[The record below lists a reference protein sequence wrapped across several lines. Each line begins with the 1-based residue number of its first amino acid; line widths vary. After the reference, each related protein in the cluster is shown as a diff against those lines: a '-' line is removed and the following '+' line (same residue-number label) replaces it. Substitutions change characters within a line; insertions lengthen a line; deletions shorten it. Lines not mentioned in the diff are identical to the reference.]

1 MFVRLMLR
9 RAVILIIRTYNNKM
23 GDKLS
28 VNQFKGIKNDSNP
41 KQIGF
46 DYFKDIVNFN
56 FETTST
62 LGLEKILCP
71 KQNIQILEDEEIDGI
86 YEYRFLDLNNIL
98 RTKIIVVCGGNIYE
112 VKLNNNLTVTDDT
125 ERQSNIKLIYSGIS
139 KGKCSFATYQDKLF
153 ISNGKDNIFVYYGA
167 YDQIS
172 QMGSPLALKGQN
184 NGFLTG
190 TYKYQ
195 MTYVTDGGEE
205 IIGSVSNTI
214 TVTNQ
219 SVLLKLPLGYDGVK
233 SRKLYRT
240 KDGGNIFYLIDTI
253 NDNST
258 MEIYDN
264 LIDAFLTEQIGKVN
278 NELPK
283 PYFLSVAGNKLFGG
297 KVDKFP
303 TQVFVTDVFGEVFDG
318 ANFIDVSNFGNDNTP
333 VEVVAEDFNK
343 IVVGTGKNIFFI
355 NPSDNSVVLTRA
367 NIGVLDGYGVAKC
380 PSFNNFAGGLMFVST
395 EHDVRLMSGLQA
407 LPVST
412 SIDNVSTVNYA
423 QNIQGTLPNDLK
435 GYGNIA
441 SIFYDYKFMLQV
453 DNIRDVFDIRNSAW
467 TTQRIKTENYE
478 SVPKLFATINNLLV
492 NGQNDGWIETEYM
505 DIKYKDEE
513 CPAYLESIDI
523 NAQTEFTFVEK
534 MYFWFT
540 TNENNNM
547 KIDVVCDGNILYAQ
561 KKEFN
566 MLDGAFN
573 EDYLE
578 TDYTRNKYDM
588 DYRVFNIYKPCRF
601 LKYKLTVTE
610 GNIMFENF
618 EISGQQISNKE

>member
-1 MFVRLMLR
+1 
-9 RAVILIIRTYNNKM
+9 M

-41 KQIGF
+41 KQVGF
-46 DYFKDIVNFN
+46 EYFRDIVNFN

-62 LGLEKILCP
+62 LGLEKVLCP
-71 KQNIQILEDEEIDGI
+71 RQNLQILENESIDGI

-98 RTKIIVVCGGNIYE
+98 RTKIIVVTGGNIYS
-112 VKLNNNLTVTDDT
+112 VGLNNNITITDNT
-125 ERQSNIKLIYSGIS
+125 EADINLIYSGIS

-153 ISNGKDNIFVYYGA
+153 IANGKDNIFVYYGA
-167 YDQIS
+167 YDRIS

-195 MTYVTDGGEE
+195 MTYVTNGGEE
-205 IIGSVSNTI
+205 IIGSVSNSI

-219 SVLLKLPLGYDGVK
+219 SIKLEIPLGYDGVTA
-233 SRKLYRT
+233 RKIYRT
-240 KDGGNIFYLIDTI
+240 KNGGNIFYLVQTV
-253 NDNST
+253 NDNTT
-258 MEIYDN
+258 MEVYDN
-264 LIDAFLTEQIGKVN
+264 LIDSFLTEQIGKIN

-303 TQVFVTDVFGEVFDG
+303 TQVFVTDTFGEVFDG
-318 ANFIDVSNFGNDNTP
+318 ASYIDVSNFGNDNTP
-333 VEVVAEDFNK
+333 VEAVAEDFNK
-343 IVVGTGKNIFFI
+343 IVVGTNKNIFFI

-367 NIGVLDGYGVAKC
+367 NIGILDGYSVAKC

-395 EHDVRLMSGLQA
+395 EYDVRLMSGLQA

-412 SIDNVSTVNYA
+412 SLDNVTTVNFA

-441 SIFYDYKFMLQV
+441 SIFYSYKFMLQV
-453 DNIRDVFDIRNSAW
+453 DSVRYVFDIRNNAW
-467 TTQRIKTENYE
+467 TKQQIKTDNYG
-478 SVPKLFATINNLLV
+478 STPKVFAIINNLLV
-492 NGQNDGWIETEYM
+492 NGQPDGWIETEYM
-505 DIKYKDEE
+505 DITYKNEE

-547 KIDVVCDGNILYAQ
+547 KIEVVADGNVGYAQ
-561 KKEFN
+561 RQNFAL
-566 MLDGAFN
+566 LDGAFN
-573 EDYLE
+573 EDYIE

-588 DYRVFNIYKPCRF
+588 DYRVYNIYKPCRF
-601 LKYKLTVTE
+601 LKYKLTVE
-610 GNIMFENF
+610 AGNIMFENF
-618 EISGQQISNKE
+618 EIAGQQISNKE

>member
-1 MFVRLMLR
+1 
-9 RAVILIIRTYNNKM
+9 M

-62 LGLEKILCP
+62 LGLEKVLCP
-71 KQNIQILEDEEIDGI
+71 RRNIQIEEDKIDGI

-98 RTKIIVVCGGNIYE
+98 RTKIIVVCNGNIYE
-112 VKLNNNLTVTDDT
+112 VKLVNDLTVTEET
-125 ERQSNIKLIYSGIS
+125 ERQSKIKLIYSGIS

-153 ISNGKDNIFVYYGA
+153 ITNGKDNIFVYYGA
-167 YDQIS
+167 YEQIS

-184 NGFLTG
+184 NGFLSG

-205 IIGSVSNTI
+205 IIGSVSNSV
-214 TVTNQ
+214 TVNNQ
-219 SVLLKLPLGYDGVK
+219 SIKLELPLGYDGVK

-240 KDGGNIFYLIDTI
+240 KDGGNTFYLVRTID
-253 NDNST
+253 DNT
-258 MEIYDN
+258 TLEIYDN
-264 LIDAFLTEQIGKVN
+264 LIDDFLNEQIGIVN

-283 PYFLSVAGNKLFGG
+283 PYFLSVAGNKLFAG
-297 KVDKFP
+297 KVDKYP

-318 ANFIDVSNFGNDNTP
+318 ASFIDVSNFGNDNTS
-333 VEVVAEDFNK
+333 VEAVAEDFNK

-367 NIGVLDGYGVAKC
+367 NIGILDGYSVAKC

-395 EHDVRLMSGLQA
+395 EYDVRLMSGLQA
-407 LPVST
+407 LPVAT
-412 SIDNVSTVNYA
+412 SLDNVSTVNYA

-435 GYGNIA
+435 AYGNIA
-441 SIFYDYKFMLQV
+441 SIFYNYKYMLQV
-453 DNIRDVFDIRNSAW
+453 DSIRYIFDIRNSAW
-467 TTQRIKTENYE
+467 TKQRIKTENHE
-478 SVPKLFATINNLLV
+478 STPRIFAIINNLLV

-505 DIKYKDEE
+505 DIKYIDEE
-513 CPAYLESIDI
+513 CPAYVESIDI
-523 NAQTEFTFVEK
+523 NAQTNFTFVEK

-547 KIDVVCDGNILYAQ
+547 KIDVVCDGNLVYAEN
-561 KKEFN
+561 KEFN

-573 EDYLE
+573 KDFLI
-578 TDYTRNKYDM
+578 TDYTRNNYDM
-588 DYRVFNIYKPCRF
+588 DYKVFNIYKPCRF
-601 LKYKLTVTE
+601 LSYKLTVDK

>member
-1 MFVRLMLR
+1 
-9 RAVILIIRTYNNKM
+9 M

-41 KQIGF
+41 KQVGF
-46 DYFKDIVNFN
+46 EYFKDIVNFN

-62 LGLEKILCP
+62 LGLEKVLCP
-71 KQNIQILEDEEIDGI
+71 RQNLQILENESIDGI

-98 RTKIIVVCGGNIYE
+98 RTKIIVVTGGNIYS
-112 VKLNNNLTVTDDT
+112 VGLNNNITITDNT
-125 ERQSNIKLIYSGIS
+125 EADINLIYSGIS

-153 ISNGKDNIFVYYGA
+153 IANGKDNIFVYYGA

-195 MTYVTDGGEE
+195 MTYVTNGGEE
-205 IIGSVSNTI
+205 IIGSISNTI

-219 SVLLKLPLGYDGVK
+219 SIKLEIPLGYDGVTA
-233 SRKLYRT
+233 RKIYRT
-240 KDGGNIFYLIDTI
+240 KNGGNIFYLVQTV
-253 NDNST
+253 NDNTT
-258 MEIYDN
+258 MEVYDN
-264 LIDAFLTEQIGKVN
+264 LIDSFLTEQIGKIN

-303 TQVFVTDVFGEVFDG
+303 TQVFVTDTFGEVFDG
-318 ANFIDVSNFGNDNTP
+318 ASFIDVSNFGNDNTP
-333 VEVVAEDFNK
+333 VEAVAEDFNK
-343 IVVGTGKNIFFI
+343 IVVGTNKNIFFI

-367 NIGVLDGYGVAKC
+367 NIGILDGYSVAKC

-395 EHDVRLMSGLQA
+395 EYDVRLMSGLQA

-412 SIDNVSTVNYA
+412 SLDNVTTVNFA
-423 QNIQGTLPNDLK
+423 QNIQGTLPADLK

-441 SIFYDYKFMLQV
+441 SIFYSYKFMLQV
-453 DNIRDVFDIRNSAW
+453 DSVRYVFDIRNNAW
-467 TTQRIKTENYE
+467 TKQQIKTDNYG
-478 SVPKLFATINNLLV
+478 STPKVFAIINNLLV
-492 NGQNDGWIETEYM
+492 NGQPDGWIETEYM
-505 DIKYKDEE
+505 DITYKNEE

-547 KIDVVCDGNILYAQ
+547 KIEVVADGNVGYAQ
-561 KKEFN
+561 RQNFAL
-566 MLDGAFN
+566 LDGAFN
-573 EDYLE
+573 DDFLE
-578 TDYTRNKYDM
+578 TDFTRNKYDM
-588 DYRVFNIYKPCRF
+588 DYRVYNIYKPCRF
-601 LKYKLTVTE
+601 LKYKLTVE
-610 GNIMFENF
+610 AGNIMFENF
-618 EISGQQISNKE
+618 EIAGQQISNKE